1 MGINQRLNDLLNQ
14 KDEEIMKLNNIIL
27 DYKNAEGGKEPGT
40 S

>member
-27 DYKNAEGGKEPGT
+27 DYKNGEGGKEPGT